1 VRRTALLALL
11 AALAVPLIIAA
22 CVEHPTAPVSEPITL
37 GPSFS
42 FTGGS
47 GKILGSTRE
56 GELVEI
62 DFDGGTVTL
71 MGDAGTV
78 SGDELGRTDIAT
90 DDTGRLFALSVFQ
103 TESEGVPYLYELNAA
118 NGSVIATLGAT
129 GGEFSD
135 LRFSDFDHDG
145 DTFYGSGAE
154 DVFQFGG
161 QLFSMDSIAQPTWI
175 SSDTLGYGLN
185 PYDTI
190 GSADPIE
197 NGGFAI
203 HPVTGDFWGIET
215 GSQAPVVFRIDPTTG
230 LADSILPLGIGGVE
244 VYVAGAFSLT
254 GCISWTTGPSSLPEA
269 CHRPARIRRFGRSA
283 RFRIPSA
290 GWPRSRTFP

>member
-78 SGDELGRTDIAT
+78 SGDELGWTDVAT
-90 DDTGRLFALSVFQ
+90 DAAGRLFALSVSQ
-103 TESEGVPYLYELNAA
+103 TESEGEPYLYELNPST
-118 NGSVIATLGAT
+118 GSVIATVGAA
-129 GGEFSD
+129 GDS
-135 LRFSDFDHDG
+135 RFSDFDHDG
-145 DTFYGSGAE
+145 GGLHGSGAL
-154 DVFQFGG
+154 DVFGCCG
-161 QLFSMDSIAQPTWI
+161 QLFSMDSTAQAT
-175 SSDTLGYGLN
+175 
-185 PYDTI
+185 
-190 GSADPIE
+190 
-197 NGGFAI
+197 
-203 HPVTGDFWGIET
+203 
-215 GSQAPVVFRIDPTTG
+215 
-230 LADSILPLGIGGVE
+230 
-244 VYVAGAFSLT
+244 
-254 GCISWTTGPSSLPEA
+254 
-269 CHRPARIRRFGRSA
+269 
-283 RFRIPSA
+283 
-290 GWPRSRTFP
+290 